1 MKKYYVVGFLFSE
14 NHDEVVLIKKAK
26 PEWQKGLMNGVGGK
40 IELFDDSPE
49 AAMTR
54 EFEEEAGVRIE
65 KWDEFM
71 KLEGWNS
78 VIYFFRA
85 TGDTSKV
92 KTMEDSGEEIVRMK
106 IYELVENF
114 HFCVHNIRWIVPL
127 ALTND
132 NFTGQIKI
140 GKEANVTD

>member
-14 NHDEVVLIKKAK
+14 NYEDVVLIKKAK

-40 IELFDDSPE
+40 IELYDSSPA

-54 EFEEEAGVRIE
+54 EFEEEAGVKIE
-65 KWDEFM
+65 NWDEFM

-85 TGDTSKV
+85 SGDITNV
-92 KTMEDSGEEIVRMK
+92 KTMENSGEEVVKIK
-106 IYELVENF
+106 IYDLINQF
-114 HFCVHNIRWIVPL
+114 DQCVHNIRWIVPL

-132 NFTGQIKI
+132 NFKGQIKI
-140 GKEANVTD
+140 GKK